1 MLPQWLRYA
10 RFQPI
15 MANTE
20 DLSFG
25 YLLNDVTLLFR
36 KHFDRRAVK
45 FGLTRA
51 QWRATK
57 MLYHREGLRQTELA
71 EFLEMEPIAVGRVID
86 RLQAA
91 GFVERRA
98 DPKDRRAWR
107 LYTTEQ
113 SRVIIDDMEL
123 IARELRKDA
132 TRGID
137 YAELEQALAV
147 LGRIKDNLL
156 ALEQAEGGVG

>member
-1 MLPQWLRYA
+1 MA
-10 RFQPI
+10 R
-15 MANTE
+15 TE
-20 DLSFG
+20 DVSFG
-25 YLLNDVTLLFR
+25 YLLSDVTLLFR

-57 MLYHREGLRQTELA
+57 VLYHREGLRQTELA

-91 GFVERRA
+91 GFVERRP

-107 LYTTEQ
+107 LYVTEQ
-113 SRVIIDDMEL
+113 ARVIVDDMEI
-123 IARELRKDA
+123 IARDLRKDV
-132 TRGID
+132 TRGIGYD
-137 YAELEQALAV
+137 ELKQALEV
-147 LGRIKDNLL
+147 ISRIKDNLQ
-156 ALEQAEGGVG
+156 ALDQGDGGAS

>member
-1 MLPQWLRYA
+1 
-10 RFQPI
+10 
-15 MANTE
+15 MAKTE
-20 DLSFG
+20 DISFG
-25 YLLNDVTLLFR
+25 YLLGDVTLLFR

-57 MLYHREGLRQTELA
+57 VLYHREGLRQTELA

-91 GFVERRA
+91 GFVERRP

-107 LYTTEQ
+107 LHTTEQ
-113 SRVIIDDMEL
+113 ARVIIDDMES
-123 IARELRKDA
+123 IARDLRRDA
-132 TRGID
+132 TRGIEPD
-137 YAELEQALAV
+137 ELRQALAV
-147 LGRIKDNLL
+147 INRIKDNLL
-156 ALEQAEGGVG
+156 ALEQLPTEP

>member
-1 MLPQWLRYA
+1 
-10 RFQPI
+10 
-15 MANTE
+15 MAKTE
-20 DLSFG
+20 DISFG
-25 YLLNDVTLLFR
+25 YLLSDVTLLFR

-57 MLYHREGLRQTELA
+57 VLYHREGLRQTELA

-91 GFVERRA
+91 GFVERRH

-107 LYTTEQ
+107 LHL
-113 SRVIIDDMEL
+113 SL
-123 IARELRKDA
+123 IH
-132 TRGID
+132 I
-137 YAELEQALAV
+137 
-147 LGRIKDNLL
+147 
-156 ALEQAEGGVG
+156 